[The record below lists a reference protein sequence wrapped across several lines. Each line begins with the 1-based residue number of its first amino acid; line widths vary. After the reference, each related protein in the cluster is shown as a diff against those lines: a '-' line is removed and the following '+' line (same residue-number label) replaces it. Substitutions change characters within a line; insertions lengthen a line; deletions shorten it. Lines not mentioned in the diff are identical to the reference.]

1 MRTIVG
7 LWRWRHNP
15 LRRGTDLVE
24 AWLALVTLV
33 LIVVA
38 VPVLGMTTASLSR
51 DALLGS
57 VRRQHENRHSA
68 VGTVLRRIDSP
79 PLDPDPETSSARDAH
94 SRVLARWTAPDH
106 TDRFGVVLSDL
117 KTPES
122 GDHFR
127 LWTDEHGRVVGR
139 PLDGA
144 TATTH
149 AVLAGLGAAAATAG
163 LIEGARRMILWRIVQ
178 GRYARLDRA
187 WDKAGPD
194 WGRTGTGS

>member
-1 MRTIVG
+1 MRAIAG
-7 LWRWRHNP
+7 LWRWRRNP

-24 AWLALVTLV
+24 AWLALAALI

-38 VPVLGMTTASLSR
+38 VPVAAAVTTDLTR
-51 DALLGS
+51 DALLTS
-57 VRRQHENRHSA
+57 VRHQREDRHELPA
-68 VGTVLRRIDSP
+68 TVTRKVASP

-94 SRVLARWTAPDH
+94 HRVLAHWTAPDG
-106 TDRFGVVLSDL
+106 TERSGVVMSDL
-117 KTPES
+117 KDPDP
-122 GDHFR
+122 GDRFL

-139 PLDGA
+139 PLDSA

-149 AVLAGLGAAAATAG
+149 AVLAGFGAATATVG
-163 LIEGARRMILWRIVQ
+163 LIEGTRKLLLWRIVR
-178 GRYARLDRA
+178 GRYARWDQA

>member
-1 MRTIVG
+1 MRAIVG

-24 AWLALVTLV
+24 AWMSLVALV
-33 LIVVA
+33 LIVAA
-38 VPVLGMTTASLSR
+38 VPLAAVLTTDLTR

-57 VRRQHENRHSA
+57 VHQQHENRHRV
-68 VGTVLRRIDSP
+68 VGTVLRKIDSP
-79 PLDPDPETSSARDAH
+79 PLDPDPETSSVRDAH

-106 TDRFGVVLSDL
+106 TDRYGVVLSDL
-117 KTPES
+117 KSPDR

-127 LWTDEHGRVVGR
+127 IWTDGRGRVVGR
-139 PLDGA
+139 PLDTA

-149 AVLAGLGAAAATAG
+149 AVLAGFGAAAATAG
-163 LIEGARRMILWRIVQ
+163 LVEGTRRLILWRIVR

>member
-1 MRTIVG
+1 MRAIAG

-24 AWLALVTLV
+24 AWVALVALV

-38 VPVLGMTTASLSR
+38 VPVVGVLTASQSR

-57 VRRQHENRHSA
+57 VRQQQEHRHRIT
-68 VGTVLRRIDSP
+68 GTVLRKVDSP

-94 SRVLARWTAPDH
+94 SRVLARWTAPDD

-117 KTPES
+117 KSPHT

-127 LWTDEHGRVVGR
+127 MWTDERGRVVGR
-139 PLDGA
+139 PLDDA

-149 AVLAGLGAAAATAG
+149 AVLAGLGAATVAAG
-163 LIEGARRMILWRIVQ
+163 LVEGARRLILWRIVR
-178 GRYARLDRA
+178 GRHARLDQA
-187 WDKAGPD
+187 WAKAGPD